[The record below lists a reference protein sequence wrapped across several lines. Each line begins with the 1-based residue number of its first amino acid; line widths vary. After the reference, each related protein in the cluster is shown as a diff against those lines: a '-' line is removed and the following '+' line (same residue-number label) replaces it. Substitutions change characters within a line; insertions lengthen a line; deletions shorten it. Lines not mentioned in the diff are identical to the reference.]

1 MKNKKFTLII
11 MIVIIF
17 TILCL
22 ANSKIE
28 TADGAYQ
35 PLVYPEQSHLS
46 TE

>member
-1 MKNKKFTLII
+1 MKNKKITLII
-11 MIVIIF
+11 MIIIIF

-35 PLVYPEQSHLS
+35 QLAYPEQSHLS